1 MKRSSKNR
9 VRGKIR
15 EVKGKAK
22 EKAGRMRGD
31 AALEA
36 EGLGDQIIGGM
47 QNLGG
52 QIQRDLEKE

>member
-9 VRGKIR
+9 LRGKIR

-36 EGLGDQIIGGM
+36 EGLGVFAVCPVCC
-47 QNLGG
+47 
-52 QIQRDLEKE
+52 QR